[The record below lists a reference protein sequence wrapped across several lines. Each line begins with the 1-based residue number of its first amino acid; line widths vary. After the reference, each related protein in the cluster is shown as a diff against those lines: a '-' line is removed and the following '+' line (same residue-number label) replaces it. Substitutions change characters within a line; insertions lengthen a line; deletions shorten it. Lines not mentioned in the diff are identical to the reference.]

1 MWYSV
6 LAIVY
11 GAIVLLLV
19 WRNSV
24 LCNRD
29 RAELLKSKGIK
40 TDFSSFIPLILRDSL
55 LFPFLIL
62 WYGLY
67 AWFKALE

>member
-1 MWYSV
+1 MWYEIV
-6 LAIVY
+6 ALAYALI
-11 GAIVLLLV
+11 ALLLV

-29 RAELLKSKGIK
+29 RAELFKTKGIN
-40 TDFSSFIPLILRDSL
+40 TDFAQFIPMIVRDAL